1 MTKYLLTGGAGFV
14 GSHLADSLL
23 ERGDSLIVL
32 DDLSTGRQKNIA
44 QHLDKES
51 YEFVEGSIL
60 DVGLVDSL
68 VSKVDH
74 VLHLAAAVGV
84 FNIVNNPLGSLAT
97 NIRGSE
103 NVLEA
108 AAKHK
113 KPTLVTST
121 SEVYGKNTS
130 DALGE
135 EDDRILGPATMIRWS
150 YSEAK
155 AIEEVLAYSYWK
167 GQGLPTRIVRLFN
180 TVGPR
185 QVGHYGMVVPRFVDA
200 ALKGEDITV
209 YGDGNQTRCFGHVFD
224 IVRGLLAVI
233 DSPKTIGEAV
243 NLGINS
249 EISINDLAKRII
261 EKTGSKSVIR
271 YVDYADAYES
281 GFEDML
287 RRVPS
292 TEKVRAL
299 TGWQAEL
306 SLDRIIDDVIADAP
320 NRI

>member
-32 DDLSTGRQKNIA
+32 DDLSTGRKKNIA

-60 DVGLVDSL
+60 DVDLVDSL

-97 NIRGSE
+97 NVRGSE
-103 NVLEA
+103 IVLEA
-108 AAKHK
+108 AAKYK

-150 YSEAK
+150 YSESK